1 MIDDQRPILSRP
13 VSVSVNSVSS
23 MSGMVG
29 GVVDGV
35 GSMGSFFKRTARTSI
50 GRASMFDSWWGKS

>member
-1 MIDDQRPILSRP
+1 MIEDQRPILSRP
-13 VSVSVNSVSS
+13 VSVNSVGS

-35 GSMGSFFKRTARTSI
+35 GSMGNFLKKTARTSI
-50 GRASMFDSWWGKS
+50 GRTSMFDSWWGRN

>member
-1 MIDDQRPILSRP
+1 
-13 VSVSVNSVSS
+13 

-35 GSMGSFFKRTARTSI
+35 GSMGNFLKKTARTSI
-50 GRASMFDSWWGKS
+50 GRTSMFDSWWGRN